1 MFDKTEVFYPAF
13 SNMQND
19 YTMIP
24 RLLVLLLL
32 CPFLLTAQSGHPE
45 KPIDQLIASE
55 RQGAQQKI
63 DFRSSAF
70 TQDYDVVY
78 HRLEWSINP
87 QRYFIQGTVTTYFFP
102 TEENF
107 QQINFDFRD
116 GMNVTGIRYRGQQR
130 PVVQPQGNRLAID
143 LPAPVA
149 KGVLDSITVRYE
161 GAPVTDGFGS
171 FARTPQPDGTPTIW
185 TLSQPY
191 GARNWWPC
199 KQSLRDKI
207 DSIDVYVTVP
217 QLYQAVSNGILA
229 GNEQKGPDRVFYW
242 RHRYP
247 IATYLIAVAVAR
259 YETYGQLV
267 SNGEGEEPILV
278 ANYVYPSSL
287 QQAREQTEVIVPIMQ
302 LFNDLLGRYPYAD
315 EKYGHAEFGF
325 GGGMEHQTISFMGGF
340 SHLLQAHELAH
351 QWFGNKVTCGS
362 WQDIWLNEGFATYLE
377 GLTYE
382 NELGEQD
389 WRSWLNA
396 KNRSITREPGGSVYV
411 TDTSSISRIFS
422 GRLSY
427 DKGAMLLHMLRWKIG
442 DEAFFQALRN
452 YLNDPDLAFGFARTA
467 DLQAHF
473 ESAGET
479 DLDEFF
485 ADWLYGEGYPNY
497 QVTWSPLSSG
507 FSLTLSQTTSHP
519 SVDFYEMPVP
529 LVFYGPNGESDTLV
543 INHTQND
550 QLITGSLS
558 FTPISIA
565 FDPDIWLVRGEVII
579 DQATSTRA
587 PVLAKARIFPNPT
600 TNRVRIQ
607 LPDGV
612 QPAGQVRILDSQGR
626 LISEKPYRSSGISLE
641 RLPSGI
647 YWLHLLT
654 DAGILIK
661 PVQRQ

>member
-1 MFDKTEVFYPAF
+1 M
-13 SNMQND
+13 
-19 YTMIP
+19 
-24 RLLVLLLL
+24 
-32 CPFLLTAQSGHPE
+32 
-45 KPIDQLIASE
+45 
-55 RQGAQQKI
+55 

-102 TEENF
+102 KKDQF

-116 GMNVTGIRYRGQQR
+116 GMKVTGIRYRGQQR

-161 GAPVTDGFGS
+161 GAPATDGFGS

-199 KQSLRDKI
+199 KQSLDDKI

-217 QLYQAVSNGILA
+217 QLYTAASNGVPVSNQ
-229 GNEQKGPDRVFYW
+229 QKGPERVFHW

-247 IATYLIAVAVAR
+247 IATYLIAVSVAD

-267 SNGEGEEPILV
+267 PTAEDEDPILV
-278 ANYVYPSSL
+278 LNYVYPSSL
-287 QQAREQTEVIVPIMQ
+287 TQAEKQTEVIVPIMQ
-302 LFNDLLGRYPYAD
+302 LFNELFGRYPFAD

-325 GGGMEHQTISFMGGF
+325 GGGMEHQTMSFMGSY

-351 QWFGNKVTCGS
+351 QWFGDKVTCGS

-382 NELGEQD
+382 NELGDQNWRD
-389 WRSWLNA
+389 WLAA
-396 KNRSITREPGGSVYV
+396 KNSSITREPGGSVYV
-411 TDTSSISRIFS
+411 SDTTSLFRIFS

-427 DKGAMLLHMLRWKIG
+427 DKGAMLLHMLRWKLG
-442 DEAFFQALRN
+442 DEAFFRGLRN
-452 YLNDPDLAFGFARTA
+452 YLNDPSLAFGFARTA
-467 DLQAHF
+467 DLQGHLEA
-473 ESAGET
+473 AGEL

-497 QVTWSPLSSG
+497 QLQWSPLPSG

-519 SVDFYEMPVP
+519 SVGFYEMPVP

-543 INHTQND
+543 VDHTENN
-550 QLITGSLS
+550 QLVTGSLP
-558 FTPISIA
+558 FTPVSLA
-565 FDPDIWLVRGEVII
+565 FDPDIWLVRGDVTV
-579 DQATSTRA
+579 DQVTATRT
-587 PVLAKARIFPNPT
+587 PLLAQARLFPNPT
-600 TNRVRIQ
+600 TGWVQLQ
-607 LPDGV
+607 LPETV
-612 QPAGQVRILDSQGR
+612 QPTGPVRILDGQGR
-626 LISEKPYRSSGISLE
+626 LVSEQAFSGNISLDS
-641 RLPSGI
+641 LAPGI
-647 YWLHLLT
+647 YWLHLAT
-654 DAGILIK
+654 DAGVLIK
-661 PVQRQ
+661 PVQKQ